1 MTFIRHCQLKHD
13 STKSNN
19 LFGDFSSRPAITFEV
34 FAAVGRAPI
43 SEVEDLSQFIYITTY
58 ILYVKMH

>member
-1 MTFIRHCQLKHD
+1 MSVIRHCQLKHD

-19 LFGDFSSRPAITFEV
+19 LFGDFSPRPAITFEV

-43 SEVEDLSQFIYITTY
+43 SEVEDLS
-58 ILYVKMH
+58 